1 MPSTSNPVRFDYAGA
16 RRAGFSDE
24 EIAASLAAKRAA
36 GLNVFVDRAE
46 VNAIRNSIHAAS
58 NSPLQPGYNP
68 GPTSAQE
75 SGVGADTRV
84 LGVLPYV
91 GGALGGM
98 AGGGI
103 ASIGTAG
110 LGGAAG
116 EGFRQYL
123 TGQPISPMA
132 IGGQALGQAGGQ
144 GIGMGLAKGAGALAK
159 PLMRRALAVGR
170 SLPGF
175 SNTAETALQE
185 GITASKGGLVKAQSL
200 GEQSAQ
206 SLETMLA
213 EARATGKTLNT
224 RRVLQPVR
232 NLLRS
237 NVIPDEDKAAIMR
250 KLVSFL
256 GDKTARIDPL
266 VLQEIKQ
273 YWGQRAKA
281 IYAPAGR
288 RLSNAAKLAIAPF
301 ETALTTGARQQL
313 ETIPGVAAQNLRTQ
327 NLMGVERAV
336 ERAVTR
342 HPGAIELH
350 KPGSYLGPILGG
362 SHALSRAALML
373 NSPLFKAVLRQ
384 SPRAAAAMI
393 YDLGQSEPDQTNVA
407 P

>member
-1 MPSTSNPVRFDYAGA
+1 MPSTSNPIRFDYAGA
-16 RRAGFSDE
+16 RKAGFSDE

-46 VNAIRNSIHAAS
+46 VSAVRNSVPTES
-58 NSPLQPGYNP
+58 GNPFQRGYNP
-68 GPTSAQE
+68 GPTRAQE
-75 SGVGADTRV
+75 SGVGADLSILPAAGGF
-84 LGVLPYV
+84 LGGLAGGGEGPLAV
-91 GGALGGM
+91 GGATI
-98 AGGGI
+98 GGG
-103 ASIGTAG
+103 
-110 LGGAAG
+110 AG
-116 EGFRQYL
+116 EGARQL
-123 TGQPISPMA
+123 FSGEPFSA
-132 IGGQALGQAGGQ
+132 KRIGLEAAGQ
-144 GIGMGLAKGAGALAK
+144 GGAQAVGGLLAKGAGALAK

-185 GITASKGGLVKAQSL
+185 GITASKGGLAKAQSL

-288 RLSNAAKLAIAPF
+288 RLSNAAKLAVAPF
-301 ETALTTGARQQL
+301 ETALTTGSRQQL
-313 ETIPGVAAQNLRTQ
+313 ETIPGVASQNLRTQ

-350 KPGSYLGPILGG
+350 KPGSYLGPVLGG

-393 YDLGQSEPDQTNVA
+393 YDIGQSEPDQTSVS

>member
-1 MPSTSNPVRFDYAGA
+1 MPSTNSPVRFDYAGA

-46 VNAIRNSIHAAS
+46 VIAVRSSAPTANN
-58 NSPLQPGYNP
+58 PFQPGYNP
-68 GPTSAQE
+68 GPTAAQE
-75 SGVGADTRV
+75 SGVGADI
-84 LGVLPYV
+84 GILPAV
-91 GGALGGM
+91 GGAIGGL
-98 AGGGI
+98 AGGG
-103 ASIGTAG
+103 
-110 LGGAAG
+110 
-116 EGFRQYL
+116 EGPL
-123 TGQPISPMA
+123 A
-132 IGGQALGQAGGQ
+132 IGGATIGGGLGEGARQLFGGGPFSAKRIGLEAAGQ
-144 GIGMGLAKGAGALAK
+144 GGAQAVGGLLAKGAGALAK

-185 GITASKGGLVKAQSL
+185 GVAASKGGLAKAHRL
-200 GEQSAQ
+200 GEESAQ
-206 SLETMLA
+206 ALEAILA
-213 EARATGKTLNT
+213 EARATGKPLNT

-237 NVIPDEDKAAIMR
+237 NVIPEEDKAAIMR

-273 YWGQRAKA
+273 YWGQRAKS
-281 IYAPAGR
+281 IYSLAGR
-288 RLSNAAKLAIAPF
+288 RLSGTAKLAIAPF
-301 ETALTTGARQQL
+301 ETALTTGARRQL
-313 ETIPGVAAQNLRTQ
+313 ETIPGVAGQNLRTQ

-342 HPGAIELH
+342 PPRAIELH
-350 KPGSYLGPILGG
+350 KPGTYSGPILGG
-362 SHALSRAALML
+362 SHALSRAALFL

-384 SPRAAAAMI
+384 SPRAAVAMI
-393 YDLGQSEPDQTNVA
+393 YDLGQSEPDQTSVA